1 MLPGS
6 DRLQNFQNV
15 PIYIYISTYVFL
27 SFNIEQFPPILAL
40 PQDLRL
46 SLILALYLAVTATGA
61 VALRLRGAAPALLL
75 GLGLIVAPWRI
86 RYERCGFSGASG
98 WGEAAHCGLPFNH
111 AMALRHRTQL
121 LSLWMGWSHLGF

>member
-1 MLPGS
+1 MLKSRNHLPSTVS
-6 DRLQNFQNV
+6 DAARFRPSTKLSERSY
-15 PIYIYISTYVFL
+15 IYIYISTYVFL

-98 WGEAAHCGLPFNH
+98 WGEAAT
-111 AMALRHRTQL
+111 RVY
-121 LSLWMGWSHLGF
+121 